1 MLLKEFDVSRTSLLY
16 ISGLEYESDEVYP
29 IKAGVSEEATKH
41 YIPEMQWETRINE
54 IFSKY
59 TCNYIHDYQQYIL

>member
-1 MLLKEFDVSRTSLLY
+1 MLLKELDVSRTSLLY
-16 ISGLEYESDEVYP
+16 ISGLEDVEEEGYP